1 MNQLIDRREA
11 LRKTALLMGAAV
23 SASALSGILQGCKAT
38 PELTYKPSF
47 FTEDQARI
55 VSEVA
60 EIIIPKTDT
69 PGAKDTGV
77 PGFID
82 LMLKDCYKKEDQ
94 DRFIEGLTA
103 FDAEA
108 KKAYGDSFI
117 YCKPEQQVEL
127 VTTVHAAA
135 IAEEKEEKDAKE
147 DKEKKRPF
155 ILMTKELTLLGFFT
169 SEPGATQVL
178 QYIAVPG
185 SYKGC
190 IPLAEAGN
198 GKTWAT

>member
-1 MNQLIDRREA
+1 MNTIIDRREA
-11 LRKTALLMGAAV
+11 LRKTALMMGAAI
-23 SASALSGILQGCKAT
+23 SASAFAGLMQGCKTT
-38 PELTYKPSF
+38 PELTYVPQF
-47 FTEDQARI
+47 FSEDQGRL
-55 VSEVA
+55 VMEVA

-69 PGAKDTGV
+69 PGAKDVGV

-82 LMLKDCYKKEDQ
+82 TMLKDCYKKEDQ
-94 DRFIEGLTA
+94 DRFLAGLTA
-103 FDAEA
+103 FDEEA

-117 YCKPEQQVEL
+117 YCEPEQQVEL
-127 VTTVHAAA
+127 VKNTHAAA
-135 IAEEKEEKDAKE
+135 IAEAKE
-147 DKEKKRPF
+147 NKEAKRPF

-178 QYIAVPG
+178 QYEAVPG

-190 IPLAEAGN
+190 LPLSEAGN

>member
-23 SASALSGILQGCKAT
+23 SASALSGILQGCKAA
-38 PELTYKPSF
+38 PELTYTPSF

-55 VSEVA
+55 VMEVA

-69 PGAKDTGV
+69 PGAKDAGV

-82 LMLKDCYKKEDQ
+82 VMLKDCYKKEDQ
-94 DRFIEGLTA
+94 DRFIAGLTA
-103 FDAEA
+103 FDEEA

-127 VTTVHAAA
+127 VTKTHAAA
-135 IAEEKEEKDAKE
+135 LTEAKE
-147 DKEKKRPF
+147 NNEAKRPF
-155 ILMTKELTLLGFFT
+155 ILMAKELTLLGFFT

-178 QYIAVPG
+178 QYVAVPG

-190 IPLAEAGN
+190 ISLAEAGN

>member
-1 MNQLIDRREA
+1 MNMIIDRREA
-11 LRKTALLMGAAV
+11 LRKTAMMMGAAI
-23 SASALSGILQGCKAT
+23 SASAFAGLMQGCKTT
-38 PELTYKPSF
+38 PELTYVPQF
-47 FTEDQARI
+47 FSEDQGRI
-55 VSEVA
+55 VIEVV

-69 PGAKDTGV
+69 PGAKDVGV

-82 LMLKDCYKKEDQ
+82 TMLKDCYKKEDQ
-94 DRFIEGLTA
+94 DRFLAGLTA
-103 FDAEA
+103 FDEEA
-108 KKAYGDSFI
+108 KTAYGDSFI

-127 VTTVHAAA
+127 VKKTHDAA
-135 IAEEKEEKDAKE
+135 IAEAKE
-147 DKEKKRPF
+147 NREAKRPF

-178 QYIAVPG
+178 QYEAVPG

-190 IPLAEAGN
+190 LPLSEAGN

>member
-1 MNQLIDRREA
+1 MDKIIDRREA
-11 LRKTALLMGAAV
+11 LRKTALMMGAAI
-23 SASALSGILQGCKAT
+23 SASAFAGLMQGCKTA
-38 PELTYKPSF
+38 PELAYVPRF
-47 FTEDQARI
+47 FSEDQARI
-55 VSEVA
+55 VMEVA

-69 PGAKDTGV
+69 PGAKDVGV

-82 LMLKDCYKKEDQ
+82 TMLKDCYKKEDQ
-94 DRFIEGLTA
+94 DRFLAGLTA
-103 FDAEA
+103 FDEEA

-127 VTTVHAAA
+127 VKKTHDAA
-135 IAEEKEEKDAKE
+135 IAEAKE
-147 DKEKKRPF
+147 NREAKRPF

-178 QYIAVPG
+178 QYEAVPG

-190 IPLAEAGN
+190 LPLSEAGN

>member
-23 SASALSGILQGCKAT
+23 SASALSGILQGCKAA
-38 PELTYKPSF
+38 PELTYTPSF

-55 VSEVA
+55 VMEVA

-69 PGAKDTGV
+69 PGAKDAGV

-82 LMLKDCYKKEDQ
+82 VMLKDCYKKEDQ
-94 DRFIEGLTA
+94 DRFIAGLTA
-103 FDAEA
+103 FDEEA

-127 VTTVHAAA
+127 VTKTHAAA
-135 IAEEKEEKDAKE
+135 LTEAKE
-147 DKEKKRPF
+147 NNEAKRPF
-155 ILMTKELTLLGFFT
+155 ILMAKELTLLGFFT

-178 QYIAVPG
+178 QYVAVPG

>member
-1 MNQLIDRREA
+1 MNKLIDRREA

-23 SASALSGILQGCKAT
+23 SASALTGILQGCKAT
-38 PELTYKPSF
+38 PELTYAPQF
-47 FTEDQARI
+47 FTEDQARL
-55 VSEVA
+55 VAEVA

-69 PGAKDTGV
+69 PGAKDAGV
-77 PGFID
+77 PGFMDI
-82 LMLKDCYKKEDQ
+82 MLKDCYKKEDQ
-94 DRFIEGLTA
+94 DRFIAGLAA
-103 FDAEA
+103 FEEEA

-127 VTTVHAAA
+127 VTKAHSAALTEA
-135 IAEEKEEKDAKE
+135 KENKDA
-147 DKEKKRPF
+147 KRPF
-155 ILMTKELTLLGFFT
+155 ILMAKELTLLGFFT

-178 QYIAVPG
+178 QYVAVPG

>member
-23 SASALSGILQGCKAT
+23 SASALSGILQGCKAA
-38 PELTYKPSF
+38 PELTYTPSF

-55 VSEVA
+55 VMEVA

-69 PGAKDTGV
+69 PGAKDAGV

-82 LMLKDCYKKEDQ
+82 VMLKDCYKKEDQ
-94 DRFIEGLTA
+94 DRFIAGLTA
-103 FDAEA
+103 FDEEA

-127 VTTVHAAA
+127 VTKTHAAA
-135 IAEEKEEKDAKE
+135 LAEAKE
-147 DKEKKRPF
+147 NKEAKRPF
-155 ILMTKELTLLGFFT
+155 ILMAKELTLLGFFT

-178 QYIAVPG
+178 QYVAVPG

>member
-23 SASALSGILQGCKAT
+23 SASALSGILQGCKAA
-38 PELTYKPSF
+38 PELTYTPSF

-55 VSEVA
+55 VMEVA

-69 PGAKDTGV
+69 PGAKDAGV

-82 LMLKDCYKKEDQ
+82 VMLKDCYKKEDQ
-94 DRFIEGLTA
+94 DRFIAGLTA
-103 FDAEA
+103 FDEEA

-127 VTTVHAAA
+127 VTKTHTAALT
-135 IAEEKEEKDAKE
+135 EAKE
-147 DKEKKRPF
+147 NKEAKRPF
-155 ILMTKELTLLGFFT
+155 ILMAKELTLLGFFT

-178 QYIAVPG
+178 QYVAVPG

>member
-23 SASALSGILQGCKAT
+23 SASALTGILQGCKAT
-38 PELTYKPSF
+38 PELTYKPVF

-55 VSEVA
+55 VTEVA

-94 DRFIEGLTA
+94 DRFIAGLTS
-103 FDAEA
+103 FDEEA

-127 VTTVHAAA
+127 VTKVHVAAL
-135 IAEEKEEKDAKE
+135 AEAKE
-147 DKEKKRPF
+147 NKEAKRPF
-155 ILMTKELTLLGFFT
+155 ILMAKELTLLGFFT

-178 QYIAVPG
+178 QYVAVPG

>member
-1 MNQLIDRREA
+1 MNQLMDRREA

-23 SASALSGILQGCKAT
+23 SASALTGILQGCKAT
-38 PELTYKPSF
+38 PELTYKPVF
-47 FTEDQARI
+47 FTEDQARM
-55 VSEVA
+55 VMEVA

-69 PGAKDTGV
+69 PGAKDAGV

-94 DRFIEGLTA
+94 DRFIAGLTS
-103 FDAEA
+103 FDEEA

-117 YCKPEQQVEL
+117 YCKPEQQVEF
-127 VTTVHAAA
+127 VTKVHAAA
-135 IAEEKEEKDAKE
+135 LAEAKE
-147 DKEKKRPF
+147 NKEAKRPF
-155 ILMTKELTLLGFFT
+155 ILMAKELTLLGFFT

>member
-1 MNQLIDRREA
+1 MDRREA
-11 LRKTALLMGAAV
+11 LKRTAWLMGGVV
-23 SASALSGILQGCKAT
+23 SAPAIMGVLNGCAAKPTIDWKPVFLS
-38 PELTYKPSF
+38 
-47 FTEDQARI
+47 EDQG
-55 VSEVA
+55 VLVTEVA

-82 LMLKDCYKKEDQ
+82 LMLKDVYSKEDQ
-94 DRFIEGLTA
+94 DHYLAGLKA
-103 FDAEA
+103 FDDEA
-108 KKAYGDSFI
+108 KKEYGDAFI
-117 YCKPEQQVEL
+117 DLDNEQRTAFVKKVHNAAVEAERA
-127 VTTVHAAA
+127 TTPAP
-135 IAEEKEEKDAKE
+135 
-147 DKEKKRPF
+147 KRPF
-155 ILMTKELTLLGFFT
+155 ILMTKELTMLGFFT

-190 IPLAEAGN
+190 IPLSEAGN